1 MRYGMNWQYAII
13 FGKIN
18 TYMRVLLFSLVC
30 STICTISIGQVTP
43 PPPPTP
49 HVIEEDSTQSEK
61 KKFDPRR
68 LVFGGNLGAS
78 FGDYTFI
85 NVSPQVGY
93 MFSNM
98 FTAGAGINYIN
109 SSYKYKDINGNELY
123 KESYGYA
130 GLNLFGRLYPTNFLF
145 AMVQPE
151 INYSW
156 GKIDYN
162 SSAMEDSKLDEKW
175 VPTLLVGAGI
185 VVGGR
190 GGRGGLM
197 LSIQYDLA
205 QDPRSP
211 YGNNAFVGMG
221 FSF

>member
-1 MRYGMNWQYAII
+1 MRRL
-13 FGKIN
+13 F
-18 TYMRVLLFSLVC
+18 LSFSLIALGLTA
-30 STICTISIGQVTP
+30 SSQAYPTP
-43 PPPPTP
+43 PPPPDFSGKDT
-49 HVIEEDSTQSEK
+49 VGEEK
-61 KKFDPRR
+61 KGFDPSR
-68 LVFGGNLGAS
+68 LVFGGNLSLS

-85 NVSPQVGY
+85 NISPQVGY

-109 SSYKYKDINGNELY
+109 SSYKYKDYNGNQLY

-130 GLNLFGRLYPTNFLF
+130 GMNLFGRFYPTHFLF
-145 AMVQPE
+145 AMLQPE

-156 GKIDYN
+156 GKVDFNN
-162 SSAMEDSKLDEKW
+162 SAQPDTKLEGKW
-175 VPTLLVGAGI
+175 VPTLLVGAGL
-185 VVGGR
+185 VLGGR

-211 YGNNAFVGMG
+211 YGSNPFVGMG